1 MENASKALIIAGAI
15 LLAILLISLG
25 IYIFS
30 QAQNVVNDSGFSKAE
45 ISTFNNSLLKYE
57 GDQTGAVVKSM
68 ITEVLASN
76 ASDTAAGNGRSVTMK
91 LGQTNLTSTSQIQSS
106 AKYNVVMS
114 YDSSAGYI
122 NTITVTLKQQN

>member
-30 QAQNVVNDSGFSKAE
+30 QAQNVAKENGFSKAE
-45 ISTFNNSLLKYE
+45 IQIFNSNLLKYE
-57 GDQTGAVVKSM
+57 GDQTGSAVKSM

-76 ASDTAAGNGRSVTMK
+76 ASDTAAGNGRSVSMK
-91 LGQTNLTSTSQIQSS
+91 LGQTDLTSTSQIQSS
-106 AKYNVVMS
+106 AKYNVTVA
-114 YDSSAGYI
+114 YDSNAGYI
-122 NTITVTLKQQN
+122 NTITVTKK